1 MSFTSR
7 RGRGPALVAAV
18 ALTAGLLPLLAR
30 AQGTVLRGIVQDE
43 SGRPLA
49 KVKVI
54 LLDPERG
61 TSFETSTNKKGEFM
75 QVGIPASAYRA
86 TFALEGYVPK
96 ETSIT
101 VKLGMEEKALIVL
114 KKVPARMEEDGDF
127 GAGIAAFQEGRFEEA
142 VAAFL
147 KVRERF
153 PDRVEP
159 YYNLGV
165 AYIRLGRPES
175 AIESLETAVRLSP
188 GSPEPYLALG
198 EGQAAAGAND
208 KALDAFAKAA
218 SLAPESARAHYSL
231 GLAYYKAD
239 RTDEALA
246 CFETAVKIDP
256 GNAAARYQAGLASIK
271 KGDVAGALRHL
282 EAFLE
287 LAPDRPESPQVRAMV
302 EELKKR

>member
-1 MSFTSR
+1 MKFVSR
-7 RGRGPALVAAV
+7 RGPGPALVAAV
-18 ALTAGLLPLLAR
+18 ALAAGLLPLPAR
-30 AQGTVLRGIVQDE
+30 AQGTVLRGFVQDE

-49 KVKVI
+49 EVRVV

-75 QVGIPASAYRA
+75 QVGIPASAYKA
-86 TFALEGYVPK
+86 AFELEGYVPK

-101 VKLGMEEKALIVL
+101 VKLGMEEKAVIVL

-127 GAGIAAFQEGRFEEA
+127 AAGIAAFQEGRFEEA

-147 KVRERF
+147 KVRKKF

-165 AYIRLGRPES
+165 AYIRLGITES

-188 GSPEPYLALG
+188 ESPEPYLALG
-198 EGQAAAGAND
+198 EGHAAAGAND
-208 KALDAFAKAA
+208 KAIDAFAKAA
-218 SLAPESARAHYSL
+218 SLAPESAEAHYSL
-231 GLAYYKAD
+231 GLACYKVD

-246 CFETAVKIDP
+246 SFETAIKIDP
-256 GNAAARYQAGLASIK
+256 ANAAARYQAGLVRIK
-271 KGDVAGALRHL
+271 IGDVAGAVRHL

-287 LAPDRPESPQVRAMV
+287 LAPDRPESPQVRAMI